1 MMKYNSV
8 KMLEQCVIVLNEI
21 KISHNKNKNIANYTW
36 LCDPFYFDI
45 IPNIYCFILYINFYN

>member
-1 MMKYNSV
+1 
-8 KMLEQCVIVLNEI
+8 MLEQCVIVLNEI

-36 LCDPFYFDI
+36 LCDPFYI